1 MKKST
6 TLLLKKALPV
16 LQKKTTWAIILAPFA
31 LFLGMKAETIESVSN
46 LLSLV
51 STIAGQVL

>member
-16 LQKKTTWAIILAPFA
+16 FQKKTTWAIILAPFA

-46 LLSLV
+46 LLSLA